1 MPEKLVAA
9 NPSTQGRKRKQSPTS
24 SMHALSSSSS
34 TAPAYQ
40 QSTITDHFSPR
51 DQSPP
56 ALKRS
61 KSSTVEP
68 FLPPPSS
75 GSTPSSKSMNPITEA
90 EMLDFGSKDMP
101 VDLTSSQVNNA
112 RTSQK
117 PACAP
122 GKPPSFQSYN
132 GARKLKVKNLRKS
145 TKNNTDAYFNNT
157 WESLNNVLTAIFNR
171 EKVPVSLEE
180 LYRGVE
186 NICRAEKAP
195 QLFERLEAR
204 CEGYVTKQLKV
215 QVERDVGENSIEA
228 ARVVEAAWTHWG
240 QQLVDYLRHDRDRC

>member
-51 DQSPP
+51 NQSPP

-68 FLPPPSS
+68 FVPLPSS
-75 GSTPSSKSMNPITEA
+75 GSTSPSKRSMTPVTEA
-90 EMLDFGSKDMP
+90 GMLDFGSQNMP
-101 VDLTSSQVNNA
+101 VGLASSQVNNGKVP
-112 RTSQK
+112 QK
-117 PACAP
+117 PTCAP

-145 TKNNTDAYFNNT
+145 TKNNADAYFNNM

-195 QLFERLEAR
+195 QLFEKLEAR

-228 ARVVEAAWTHWG
+228 ARVVEAAWTYWR
-240 QQLVDYLRHDRDRC
+240 QQLVDYFTL